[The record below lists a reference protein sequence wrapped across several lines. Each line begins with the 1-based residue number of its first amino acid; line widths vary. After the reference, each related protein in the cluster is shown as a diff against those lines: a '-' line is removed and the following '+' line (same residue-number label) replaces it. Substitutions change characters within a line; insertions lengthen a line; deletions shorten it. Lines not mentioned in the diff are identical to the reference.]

1 MLKRLNRIEHLVQFS
16 FDGTVV
22 QAEQGD
28 MLAIALLAAGIDH
41 VRQSVVSGSPRGPYC
56 LMGVCFECLVTVD
69 GAQNRQACMVEVED
83 GMTVLSQ
90 KGAPAILGLEAS
102 EEGMVP

>member
-1 MLKRLNRIEHLVQFS
+1 M
-16 FDGTVV
+16 
-22 QAEQGD
+22 
-28 MLAIALLAAGIDH
+28 
-41 VRQSVVSGSPRGPYC
+41 
-56 LMGVCFECLVTVD
+56 
-69 GAQNRQACMVEVED
+69 QNRQACMVEVED